1 MAKRAPSYWRVLLSE
16 CENAIFWT
24 RNSSQSTMTETTAKG
39 NDYKPYLV
47 RMMNFIDEPDP
58 PYTNATTFSVEHL
71 SNMTAKDYMRHVNF
85 RVYGVAEPP
94 PGHTLAPMQRTS
106 TVEYQKKAISFY
118 MPNRLMQWNEL
129 SLVGNPTRCTEIGD
143 FIRVL
148 RTKETRGQ
156 GRPSCAR
163 ASVDATEFESMHTI
177 MREEGKDSRAK
188 YGFRAFLNVQNHF
201 IARVD
206 DTAKMFLENLQVA
219 HGYDFILKAKLNW
232 GKNVREE
239 RDCPFQHM
247 MASNDHRFCC
257 HLTLAVW
264 LEVYLTENA
273 AQGAMT
279 PYVFTFS
286 DNISVPDGAVQSK
299 KIVSTYLRESV
310 FKNEVFA
317 GTQKNRGTHSIRK
330 FSSTATRRNGIS
342 KDDKDM
348 RGRWKTRK
356 RVSDDYDDME
366 LPYPDAKVAAV
377 LCPGGPVKYK
387 VRTDANIDF
396 RYILRCVVPKIAAK
410 VGDDVAIVLGKALM
424 WGAFTQPVDSDDEA
438 IMPNWLANRIRD
450 KYRQLIQ
457 NDLAPGINPIEK
469 VTYIVTGNEGQVF
482 LDEIPREEQE
492 GPNPGANSVGAGTSA
507 NHRSTNTGT
516 SFSDR
521 PVRDQLLALH
531 SQYFQLRHSMD
542 SMRETVQNNH
552 LQTTRAFR
560 TVISNTNRLAMAAP
574 FGRSIQGGGT
584 NGGEGAVGGAIF
596 HVASLSPTPRS
607 LHTLWDEYTVG
618 IGGRKA
624 AMLFTPTE
632 RGKCKHTYSHRKKFW
647 DIIDQ
652 MVRRGHTAQVA
663 IDGVY
668 SRYGRELS
676 VTNIINLI
684 KRDRRQN
691 TVPAAL
697 H

>member
-71 SNMTAKDYMRHVNF
+71 SNITAKDYMRHVNF

-286 DNISVPDGAVQSK
+286 DNISVPDGAVQSNLCSRTRFLQVHK
-299 KIVSTYLRESV
+299 KIEELTAFESFPRQQLV
-310 FKNEVFA
+310 GMALVK
-317 GTQKNRGTHSIRK
+317 TIR
-330 FSSTATRRNGIS
+330 T
-342 KDDKDM
+342 
-348 RGRWKTRK
+348 
-356 RVSDDYDDME
+356 
-366 LPYPDAKVAAV
+366 
-377 LCPGGPVKYK
+377 C
-387 VRTDANIDF
+387 
-396 RYILRCVVPKIAAK
+396 
-410 VGDDVAIVLGKALM
+410 VGDGRL
-424 WGAFTQPVDSDDEA
+424 
-438 IMPNWLANRIRD
+438 
-450 KYRQLIQ
+450 
-457 NDLAPGINPIEK
+457 
-469 VTYIVTGNEGQVF
+469 GNECQMTTMTWSYHI
-482 LDEIPREEQE
+482 LMQR
-492 GPNPGANSVGAGTSA
+492 
-507 NHRSTNTGT
+507 
-516 SFSDR
+516 
-521 PVRDQLLALH
+521 LLLCC
-531 SQYFQLRHSMD
+531 
-542 SMRETVQNNH
+542 V
-552 LQTTRAFR
+552 
-560 TVISNTNRLAMAAP
+560 
-574 FGRSIQGGGT
+574 
-584 NGGEGAVGGAIF
+584 
-596 HVASLSPTPRS
+596 
-607 LHTLWDEYTVG
+607 
-618 IGGRKA
+618 
-624 AMLFTPTE
+624 
-632 RGKCKHTYSHRKKFW
+632 
-647 DIIDQ
+647 
-652 MVRRGHTAQVA
+652 QVA
-663 IDGVY
+663 
-668 SRYGRELS
+668 
-676 VTNIINLI
+676 
-684 KRDRRQN
+684 Q
-691 TVPAAL
+691 
-697 H
+697 